1 MKFIKRVLYQIFGKR
16 IYFRIISI
24 FFFILY
30 YSGLLK
36 ISRKFKIH
44 YFVSKLISKGDTI
57 IDIGANLGY
66 YTKIFS
72 GATGSEGI
80 VWAVEPVPLYRE
92 ILKKNIAGTSNTIII
107 PYALGDKDS
116 MADMGI
122 PGNQPYR
129 HGLTRIIKQEE
140 SEEDEADF
148 SVEVKKPSA
157 LFGNLDK
164 VDYIKCDIEGYEN
177 HVIPGFMG
185 IIRRDRPIIQIEV
198 EPANRK
204 LINDILTEEGYFAYM
219 PVKKR
224 LKRISEPEKY
234 NDDII
239 YIHRKSKDN
248 IKEFINN
255 YSI

>member
-16 IYFRIISI
+16 VYFRIISI
-24 FFFILY
+24 CFFILY

-36 ISRKFKIH
+36 ISKKFKIH
-44 YFVSKLISKGDTI
+44 YFVSNLIRKGDTI

-92 ILKKNIAGTSNTIII
+92 ILKKNITGTSNIIII
-107 PYALGDKDS
+107 PYALGDKES

-129 HGLTRIIKQEE
+129 HGLTRIIKHKET
-140 SEEDEADF
+140 EEDDAGL
-148 SVEVKKPSA
+148 SVEVKTPSA

-177 HVIPGFMG
+177 HVIPGFME
-185 IIRRDRPIIQIEV
+185 IIKRDRPIIQIEV
-198 EPANRK
+198 EPRNRNF
-204 LINDILTEEGYFAYM
+204 INDILTEEGYMAYM

-224 LKRISEPEKY
+224 LERISTLENY
-234 NDDII
+234 NNDII
-239 YIHRKSKDN
+239 YMHKDR
-248 IKEFINN
+248 
-255 YSI
+255 